1 MNNKNNFLNQYQ
13 TTHLFVDFLKA
24 YYCCNQFLDKKF
36 ACAYLHAPFNIIFIS
51 NFLPSLQVLASL
63 LNAQLASFCC
73 CSFSVLKNKLLLCR
87 HYAHLCLT
95 TTRRYIFELF
105 LFRLLWLFW
114 EMRRTG
120 MMGEGRELFGKIV
133 VNVIKLVLD
142 KIQWS
147 QILRNQKSMFGC
159 IELHIAK

>member
-1 MNNKNNFLNQYQ
+1 MLQSFLQTCFNSYPSRSQLQPKCLAFKKQPCLNNKNNFLNQYQ
-13 TTHLFVDFLKA
+13 TTHIFVDFLKA

-51 NFLPSLQVLASL
+51 NFLPFLQVLASL
-63 LNAQLASFCC
+63 LNAQLASSCC

-105 LFRLLWLFW
+105 LFRLL
-114 EMRRTG
+114 
-120 MMGEGRELFGKIV
+120 
-133 VNVIKLVLD
+133 
-142 KIQWS
+142 
-147 QILRNQKSMFGC
+147 
-159 IELHIAK
+159 